1 MWSRH
6 GRQPPS
12 PSPGLTF
19 SCPDS
24 IQHSLSTRW
33 VRAETPRVRG
43 PLHTVV
49 GPGDPGSW
57 LVSTPMM
64 ALRLARGSL
73 LADQPGDRST
83 EIWALS
89 GAGVG
94 TSAHASPAGETVFQ
108 RWRRAL
114 STFRGK
120 APNGSQVLGLP
131 PAPLVLQMAF
141 LRRSLKSPPT
151 HDSSQDSRAG
161 HEGLSAKGSSM
172 GPEVLLGP
180 RKEDQGPA
188 CPTTP
193 GSALAAQGC
202 DRAPRPSLIPTA
214 PALQPYTVLPAGLPA
229 DGI

>member
-94 TSAHASPAGETVFQ
+94 TSAHASPAGRDRFSEVETRLEHIQ
-108 RWRRAL
+108 REGAKWKPGVRA
-114 STFRGK
+114 
-120 APNGSQVLGLP
+120 
-131 PAPLVLQMAF
+131 
-141 LRRSLKSPPT
+141 PT
-151 HDSSQDSRAG
+151 HPTRPPD
-161 HEGLSAKGSSM
+161 GLL
-172 GPEVLLGP
+172 E
-180 RKEDQGPA
+180 KEPQE
-188 CPTTP
+188 PTHT
-193 GSALAAQGC
+193 
-202 DRAPRPSLIPTA
+202 
-214 PALQPYTVLPAGLPA
+214 
-229 DGI
+229 